1 MQSHRVRGKEGGRAE
16 RTTLPVVTVQ
26 PGSPLSPALTTRHGC
41 VKLASKLPSYT
52 RLVPIHGG
60 GGGGGV
66 LVHAAVTATLSIIM
80 QPQLLLVTA
89 AKPTVVEVL
98 VAVKEYEPFIQ

>member
-1 MQSHRVRGKEGGRAE
+1 
-16 RTTLPVVTVQ
+16 
-26 PGSPLSPALTTRHGC
+26 
-41 VKLASKLPSYT
+41 
-52 RLVPIHGG
+52 
-60 GGGGGV
+60 V